1 MQDDILLLHRGSEIT
16 MTTAQVLG
24 AKLRKKMTKTK
35 KRTRYCIQ
43 VPTGAIDRIAK
54 QCKCSSVYVSRALR
68 YNSETAPSEIKIRDI
83 ARQQY
88 GGKEVKVVYSV

>member
-1 MQDDILLLHRGSEIT
+1 MG
-16 MTTAQVLG
+16 TTIASTFLT

-35 KRTRYCIQ
+35 LRTRYCVQ
-43 VPTGAIDRIAK
+43 VPLGAISEIAK
-54 QCKCSSVYVSRALR
+54 QCGCSTKYVSRALR

-88 GGKEVKVVYSV
+88 GGKEVMLTYLG